1 MTMPLTIETKL
12 VTDAKERRVEGLEN
26 HFSITL
32 AGYWLFPMQERMEI
46 RRHQESDQIGFGK
59 VIELTW
65 KDGQTICTYQLLSL
79 YSVN

>member
-12 VTDAKERRVEGLEN
+12 VTDGNEIRVVELEN
-26 HFSITL
+26 HFSIQL
-32 AGYWLFPMQERMEI
+32 AGYWLFPMQERIEI

-59 VIELTW
+59 VVELTW
-65 KDGQTICTYQLLSL
+65 KDGQTTCMYQLLSL